1 VARLRRWLDP
11 SARSSTLA
19 GIATA
24 ALGVLAWDYFH
35 IPPVDHLG
43 DLHSDGLVLLA
54 ASAAAI
60 FISTMVDRARSVEER
75 RRQESLARVRMVE
88 AADKERSRV
97 VRDLHDGAQQ
107 RLVRTI
113 LVLELARISLKDNGS
128 EAGELVEEARQEAQ
142 QANVEL
148 RELAHGILPS
158 VLNRGLGAAVDSL
171 IPRMTLPLTVD
182 VTDERFPP
190 AVEASAYFVISEALT
205 NAVKHSQAGSAHV
218 SARAESGQLR
228 VEVTDDGIGGARV
241 SGTDGLAGLEDRCS
255 TLGGRLALDSRS
267 GSGTRVSAVLP
278 LPT

>member
-1 VARLRRWLDP
+1 V
-11 SARSSTLA
+11 
-19 GIATA
+19 
-24 ALGVLAWDYFH
+24 LGVLAWDYFH
-35 IPPVDHLG
+35 IPPVDHLS

-142 QANVEL
+142 QAND
-148 RELAHGILPS
+148 RATRAGTRHPS
-158 VLNRGLGAAVDSL
+158 
-171 IPRMTLPLTVD
+171 
-182 VTDERFPP
+182 F
-190 AVEASAYFVISEALT
+190 
-205 NAVKHSQAGSAHV
+205 
-218 SARAESGQLR
+218 RAEQRPGCR
-228 VEVTDDGIGGARV
+228 R
-241 SGTDGLAGLEDRCS
+241 R
-255 TLGGRLALDSRS
+255 
-267 GSGTRVSAVLP
+267 
-278 LPT
+278 

>member
-1 VARLRRWLDP
+1 L
-11 SARSSTLA
+11 SAR
-19 GIATA
+19 TA
-24 ALGVLAWDYFH
+24 AKINSDWDYFH
-35 IPPVDHLG
+35 IPPVDHLS
-43 DLHSDGLVLLA
+43 DLQSDGFVLLA

-148 RELAHGILPS
+148 RELAHGILP
-158 VLNRGLGAAVDSL
+158 
-171 IPRMTLPLTVD
+171 
-182 VTDERFPP
+182 
-190 AVEASAYFVISEALT
+190 
-205 NAVKHSQAGSAHV
+205 
-218 SARAESGQLR
+218 
-228 VEVTDDGIGGARV
+228 
-241 SGTDGLAGLEDRCS
+241 C
-255 TLGGRLALDSRS
+255 
-267 GSGTRVSAVLP
+267 
-278 LPT
+278 